1 MLAHAPNIGSWL
13 VEIQGHVTA
22 GGGGQA
28 RGGACPVVLVGWL
41 LMVEGSW
48 RIVFQVIFLESIIAL
63 WVDVCPFPTHS
74 PLSIRA
80 CCLRACTTD
89 TAW

>member
-48 RIVFQVIFLESIIAL
+48 RIVFHVIFLESSISL
-63 WVDVCPFPTHS
+63 WVDVCPFSTHS

-80 CCLRACTTD
+80 C
-89 TAW
+89 

>member
-1 MLAHAPNIGSWL
+1 MLAHAPNIGSWR

-41 LMVEGSW
+41 LMVQGSW
-48 RIVFQVIFLESIIAL
+48 RFVFHVIFLESSIAVL
-63 WVDVCPFPTHS
+63 HALPTVNPSLLFTSVH
-74 PLSIRA
+74 
-80 CCLRACTTD
+80 D
-89 TAW
+89 